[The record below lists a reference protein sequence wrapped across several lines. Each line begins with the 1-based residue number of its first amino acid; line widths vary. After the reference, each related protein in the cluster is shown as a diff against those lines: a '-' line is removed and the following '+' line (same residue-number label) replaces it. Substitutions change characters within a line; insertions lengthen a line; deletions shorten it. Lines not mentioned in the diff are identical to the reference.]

1 MPDAQTIFSTVDAL
15 DARGV
20 VALMAEDATMVFGN
34 AEPLHG
40 RDAIL
45 AAHEVF
51 LATIK
56 GLRHR
61 LLNEWTVGADSIA
74 ETEVTYT
81 RIDGKEVTVPAV
93 SIWRVGEDGLIV
105 SYRIFYDIAPLFAP

>member
-1 MPDAQTIFSTVDAL
+1 L
-15 DARGV
+15 
-20 VALMAEDATMVFGN
+20 
-34 AEPLHG
+34 
-40 RDAIL
+40 RDAVIAGNTAFFQL
-45 AAHEVF
+45 
-51 LATIK
+51 IR